1 MPSYRRASDIGIW
14 LARPQEEQPMAVHS
28 ATSPLTQRELIEQHF
43 VEHRTMVLDIAAF
56 LDRLDRAR
64 EIDASDDF
72 RLIAF
77 RKALQVLCS
86 DDPSRIHT
94 IQMILSDPRSELL
107 PELDRKSAF
116 GAYPT
121 QETETR

>member
-1 MPSYRRASDIGIW
+1 
-14 LARPQEEQPMAVHS
+14 MAVHS

-94 IQMILSDPRSELL
+94 IQMILSDPRSELR

>member
-1 MPSYRRASDIGIW
+1 
-14 LARPQEEQPMAVHS
+14 MAVS
-28 ATSPLTQRELIEQHF
+28 RATSPLTQLELIEQHF

-72 RLIAF
+72 RLVAF

-116 GAYPT
+116 GAYPLP
-121 QETETR
+121 EEGR